1 MRPYERVVILIK
13 IYIFN
18 FGALCSFGLTCKTK
32 DFFVKI
38 YTLAAYIR
46 RYSSY
51 MIFASA
57 SGVSLHPLFNQM
69 RAISLIPAVKNE
81 MW

>member
-18 FGALCSFGLTCKTK
+18 FGALCSFGLTYKIK

-38 YTLAAYIR
+38 YALATLYTAVLIVYDLCKRFR
-46 RYSSY
+46 R
-51 MIFASA
+51 FSA
-57 SGVSLHPLFNQM
+57 SVVQPDARDFTDTGC
-69 RAISLIPAVKNE
+69 KK
-81 MW
+81 